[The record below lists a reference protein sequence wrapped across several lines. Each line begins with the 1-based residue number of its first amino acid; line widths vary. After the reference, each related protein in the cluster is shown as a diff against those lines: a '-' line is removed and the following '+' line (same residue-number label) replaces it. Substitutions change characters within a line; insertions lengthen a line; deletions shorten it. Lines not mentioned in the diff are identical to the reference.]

1 MSKLSQA
8 IKNYLTENNIGLED
22 IKDELKTIDIDLV
35 GEMLNDKENTY
46 VIKKSGSVEK
56 FVKEKIERSIKN
68 AAGENKYDLNT
79 SDLAIIV
86 GDVIKALD
94 SDPRK
99 VYKTSEIKN
108 YIKDALIKEGYS
120 QVYKSFISYI
130 KEDWWI

>member
-8 IKNYLTENNIGLED
+8 IKNYLEENNIGLDE
-22 IKDELKTIDIDLV
+22 IKDDLKTIDTDLV
-35 GEMLNDKENTY
+35 EEMLNDKENTY

-68 AAGENKYDLNT
+68 AAGDNKYDLNS

-86 GDVIKALD
+86 GDVINALD

-130 KEDWWI
+130 KED

>member
-1 MSKLSQA
+1 MSKLSQT
-8 IKNYLTENNIGLED
+8 IKNYLEENNIGLED
-22 IKDELKTIDIDLV
+22 IRDELKTIDTDLV
-35 GEMLNDKENTY
+35 GEMLKDKENTY

-56 FVKEKIERSIKN
+56 FAKEKIERSIKN
-68 AAGENKYDLNT
+68 AAGDNKYDLNT

-130 KEDWWI
+130 KED

>member
-1 MSKLSQA
+1 MSKSSQT
-8 IKNYLTENNIGLED
+8 IKNYLEENNIGLED
-22 IKDELKTIDIDLV
+22 IKDELKTIDTDLV
-35 GEMLNDKENTY
+35 GEMLKDKENTY

-56 FVKEKIERSIKN
+56 FAKEKIERSIKN
-68 AAGENKYDLNT
+68 AAGDNKYDLNT

-130 KEDWWI
+130 KED

>member
-1 MSKLSQA
+1 MTKLSQA
-8 IKNYLTENNIGLED
+8 IKNFLEENNMSLDD
-22 IKDELKTIDIDLV
+22 IKDDLKSLDVDLV
-35 GEMLNDKENTY
+35 GEMLEDKDSTY
-46 VIKKSGSVEK
+46 VIKKSGGIEK
-56 FVKEKIERSIKN
+56 FSKEKIERSIKN
-68 AAGENKYDLNT
+68 AAGSHKYDLNT

-86 GDVIKALD
+86 NDVIRDLD

-130 KEDWWI
+130 KED

>member
-68 AAGENKYDLNT
+68 AAGENKYDLNS

-86 GDVIKALD
+86 GDVINALD

-130 KEDWWI
+130 KED

>member
-8 IKNYLTENNIGLED
+8 IKNYLEENNIGLED
-22 IKDELKTIDIDLV
+22 IKDELKTIDTDLV
-35 GEMLNDKENTY
+35 GEMLKDKENTY

-56 FVKEKIERSIKN
+56 FAKEKIERSIKN
-68 AAGENKYDLNT
+68 AAGDNKYDLNT

-130 KEDWWI
+130 KED

>member
-8 IKNYLTENNIGLED
+8 IKNYLIENNIGLDD
-22 IKDELKTIDIDLV
+22 IKDDLKTIDTDLV
-35 GEMLNDKENTY
+35 GEMLGDKENTY

-68 AAGENKYDLNT
+68 AAGENKYDLNS

-86 GDVIKALD
+86 GDVINALD

-130 KEDWWI
+130 KED

>member
-1 MSKLSQA
+1 MSKLSQT
-8 IKNYLTENNIGLED
+8 IKNYLEENNIGLED
-22 IKDELKTIDIDLV
+22 IKDELKTIDTDLV
-35 GEMLNDKENTY
+35 GEMLKDKENTY

-56 FVKEKIERSIKN
+56 FAREKIERSIKN

-130 KEDWWI
+130 KED

>member
-1 MSKLSQA
+1 MSKLSQT
-8 IKNYLTENNIGLED
+8 IKNYLEENNIGLED
-22 IKDELKTIDIDLV
+22 IKDELKTIDTDLV
-35 GEMLNDKENTY
+35 GELLKDKENTY

-56 FVKEKIERSIKN
+56 FAREKIERSIKN
-68 AAGENKYDLNT
+68 AAGDNKYDLNT

-130 KEDWWI
+130 KED

>member
-8 IKNYLTENNIGLED
+8 IKNYLEENNIGLDE
-22 IKDELKTIDIDLV
+22 IKDDLKTIDTDLV
-35 GEMLNDKENTY
+35 EEMLNDKENTY

-68 AAGENKYDLNT
+68 AAGNNKYDLNS

-86 GDVIKALD
+86 GDVINALD

-130 KEDWWI
+130 KED

>member
-1 MSKLSQA
+1 MSKLSQT
-8 IKNYLTENNIGLED
+8 IKNYLEENNIGLED
-22 IKDELKTIDIDLV
+22 IKDELKTIDTDLV
-35 GEMLNDKENTY
+35 GELLKDKENTY

-56 FVKEKIERSIKN
+56 FAKEKIERSIKN
-68 AAGENKYDLNT
+68 AAGDNKYDLNT

-108 YIKDALIKEGYS
+108 FIKDALIKEGYS

-130 KEDWWI
+130 KED

>member
-1 MSKLSQA
+1 MSKLSQT
-8 IKNYLTENNIGLED
+8 IKNYLEENNIGLED
-22 IKDELKTIDIDLV
+22 IKDELKTIDTDLV
-35 GEMLNDKENTY
+35 GELLKDKENTY

-56 FVKEKIERSIKN
+56 FAREKIERSIKN
-68 AAGENKYDLNT
+68 AAGDNKYDLNS

-130 KEDWWI
+130 KED

>member
-8 IKNYLTENNIGLED
+8 IKNYLEENNIGLED
-22 IKDELKTIDIDLV
+22 IKDELKTIDTDLV
-35 GEMLNDKENTY
+35 GEMLKDKKNTY

-56 FVKEKIERSIKN
+56 FAKEKIERSIKN
-68 AAGENKYDLNT
+68 AAGDNKYDLNS

-130 KEDWWI
+130 KED

>member
-22 IKDELKTIDIDLV
+22 IKDDLKTIDTDLV
-35 GEMLNDKENTY
+35 GEMLGDKDSTY

-86 GDVIKALD
+86 GDVINALD

-130 KEDWWI
+130 KED

>member
-68 AAGENKYDLNT
+68 AAGENKYDLNS

-86 GDVIKALD
+86 GDVIKSLD

-108 YIKDALIKEGYS
+108 FIKDALIKEGYS

-130 KEDWWI
+130 KED

>member
-1 MSKLSQA
+1 MSKLSQT
-8 IKNYLTENNIGLED
+8 IKNYLEENNIGLED
-22 IKDELKTIDIDLV
+22 IKDELKTIDTDLV
-35 GEMLNDKENTY
+35 GELLKDKENTY

-56 FVKEKIERSIKN
+56 FAREKIERSIKN

-130 KEDWWI
+130 KED

>member
-8 IKNYLTENNIGLED
+8 IKNYLEENNIGLDE
-22 IKDELKTIDIDLV
+22 IKDDLKTIDTDLV
-35 GEMLNDKENTY
+35 EEMLNDKENTY

-130 KEDWWI
+130 KED

>member
-1 MSKLSQA
+1 MSKLRQN
-8 IKNYLTENNIGLED
+8 IKNYLEENNIGLED
-22 IKDELKTIDIDLV
+22 IKDELKTIDTDLV
-35 GEMLNDKENTY
+35 GEMLKDKENTY

-56 FVKEKIERSIKN
+56 FAKEKIERSIKN
-68 AAGENKYDLNT
+68 AAGDNKYDLNS

-130 KEDWWI
+130 KED

>member
-1 MSKLSQA
+1 MSKLSQT
-8 IKNYLTENNIGLED
+8 IKNYLEENNIGLED
-22 IKDELKTIDIDLV
+22 IKDELKTIDTDLV
-35 GEMLNDKENTY
+35 GEMLKDKENTY

-56 FVKEKIERSIKN
+56 FAKEKIERSIKN
-68 AAGENKYDLNT
+68 AAGDNKYDLNS

-130 KEDWWI
+130 KED

>member
-1 MSKLSQA
+1 MSKLSQT
-8 IKNYLTENNIGLED
+8 IKNYLEENNIGLED
-22 IKDELKTIDIDLV
+22 IKDELKTIDTDLV
-35 GEMLNDKENTY
+35 GEMLKDKENTY

-56 FVKEKIERSIKN
+56 FAKEKIERSIKN
-68 AAGENKYDLNT
+68 AAGDNKYDLNT

-130 KEDWWI
+130 KED

>member
-8 IKNYLTENNIGLED
+8 IKKYLEENNIGL
-22 IKDELKTIDIDLV
+22 DEITADLKSIDTDLV
-35 GEMLNDKENTY
+35 EEMLNDKENTY

-68 AAGENKYDLNT
+68 AAGDNKYDLNT

-108 YIKDALIKEGYS
+108 FIKDALIKEGYS

-130 KEDWWI
+130 KED

>member
-1 MSKLSQA
+1 MSKLSQT
-8 IKNYLTENNIGLED
+8 IKNYLDENNIDLED
-22 IKDELKTIDIDLV
+22 IKDELKTIDTDLV
-35 GEMLNDKENTY
+35 GELLKDKENTY

-56 FVKEKIERSIKN
+56 FSKEKIERSIKN
-68 AAGENKYDLNT
+68 AAGDNKYDLNT

-130 KEDWWI
+130 KED

>member
-1 MSKLSQA
+1 MSKLSQT
-8 IKNYLTENNIGLED
+8 IKKYLEENNIGLED
-22 IKDELKTIDIDLV
+22 IKDELKTIDTDLV
-35 GEMLNDKENTY
+35 GELLKDKENTY

-56 FVKEKIERSIKN
+56 FAREKIERSIKN
-68 AAGENKYDLNT
+68 AAGDNKYDLNS
-79 SDLAIIV
+79 SDLSIIV
-86 GDVIKALD
+86 GDVIKVLD

-130 KEDWWI
+130 KED

>member
-1 MSKLSQA
+1 MSKLSQT
-8 IKNYLTENNIGLED
+8 IKNYLDENNIDLED
-22 IKDELKTIDIDLV
+22 IKDELKTIDTDLV
-35 GEMLNDKENTY
+35 GELLKDKENTY

-56 FVKEKIERSIKN
+56 FAKEKIERSIKN
-68 AAGENKYDLNT
+68 AAGDNKYDLNT

-130 KEDWWI
+130 KED

>member
-1 MSKLSQA
+1 MSKLSQT
-8 IKNYLTENNIGLED
+8 IKNYLEENNIGLDE
-22 IKDELKTIDIDLV
+22 IKDDLKTIDTDLV
-35 GEMLNDKENTY
+35 GELLKDKENTY

-56 FVKEKIERSIKN
+56 FAREKIERSIKN
-68 AAGENKYDLNT
+68 AAGDNKYDLNS

-130 KEDWWI
+130 KED

>member
-8 IKNYLTENNIGLED
+8 IKNYLTENNIGLDD
-22 IKDELKTIDIDLV
+22 IKDDLKTIDTDLV
-35 GEMLNDKENTY
+35 GEMLGDKDSTY

-68 AAGENKYDLNT
+68 AAGENKYDLNS

-86 GDVIKALD
+86 GDVINALD

-130 KEDWWI
+130 KED

>member
-8 IKNYLTENNIGLED
+8 IKNYLEENNIGLED
-22 IKDELKTIDIDLV
+22 IKDELKTIDTDLV
-35 GEMLNDKENTY
+35 GEMLKDKENTY

-56 FVKEKIERSIKN
+56 FAREKIERSIKN
-68 AAGENKYDLNT
+68 AAGDNKYDLNS

-130 KEDWWI
+130 KED

>member
-8 IKNYLTENNIGLED
+8 IKNYLEENNIGLDE
-22 IKDELKTIDIDLV
+22 IKDDLKTIDADLV
-35 GEMLNDKENTY
+35 EEMLNDKENTY

-68 AAGENKYDLNT
+68 AAGNNKYDLNS

-86 GDVIKALD
+86 GDVINALD

-130 KEDWWI
+130 KED

>member
-1 MSKLSQA
+1 MSKLSQT
-8 IKNYLTENNIGLED
+8 IKNYLEENNIGLED
-22 IKDELKTIDIDLV
+22 IKDELKTIDTDLV
-35 GEMLNDKENTY
+35 GEMLKDKENTY

-56 FVKEKIERSIKN
+56 FAREKIERSIKN
-68 AAGENKYDLNT
+68 AAGDNKYDLNT

-130 KEDWWI
+130 KED